1 MIESENSKGASGE
14 EYCALRE
21 ITMNETTSVATAAER
36 AIWGVGSTITAVAA
50 LWRAVVDTGALN
62 IWSFACMGAGRP
74 C

>member
-1 MIESENSKGASGE
+1 VERNAAHCVHDDG
-14 EYCALRE
+14 RE
-21 ITMNETTSVATAAER
+21 DATSVATATER

-74 C
+74 R